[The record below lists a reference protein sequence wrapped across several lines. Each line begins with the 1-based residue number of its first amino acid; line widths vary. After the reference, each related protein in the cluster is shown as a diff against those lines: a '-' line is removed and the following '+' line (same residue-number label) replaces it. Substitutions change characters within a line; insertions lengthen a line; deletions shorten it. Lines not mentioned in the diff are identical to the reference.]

1 MGNYNRVPKT
11 PVPENIEPS
20 VRMHH
25 VLGEE
30 LDASINNEERVEIQR
45 EILAYEEGLL
55 TAVETNPSL
64 TLKGKRIVTNNQ
76 KRIIQEAKT
85 ALEEALNQKTA

>member
-1 MGNYNRVPKT
+1 
-11 PVPENIEPS
+11 
-20 VRMHH
+20 MHH

-30 LDASINNEERVEIQR
+30 LDPSITNEERIEIQR

-55 TAVETNPSL
+55 KAVETNPSL

-85 ALEEALNQKTA
+85 ALEEALNQKPA